1 MSSTGSTT
9 PSTASTGTPGTT
21 RTRRLVLASWLM
33 LPLAVLTFAAAY
45 VTGEAMMR
53 SLDVAEGELLWS
65 AGPAGWAAAVV
76 VMVLMVAP
84 LLAGAAFAWL
94 ARHRGDSR
102 ATAPLVVHGVLAVWL
117 VGSQLFQAVVS
128 AFV

>member
-1 MSSTGSTT
+1 MSTTSTT
-9 PSTASTGTPGTT
+9 PTSTTGST
-21 RTRRLVLASWLM
+21 RTRRLVLASWSM

-76 VMVLMVAP
+76 VMILMVSP
-84 LLAGAAFAWL
+84 LLTGAGLAWL
-94 ARHRGDSR
+94 ARRRGDSR
-102 ATAPLVVHGVLAVWL
+102 ATVPLVVHGVLAVWL

>member
-1 MSSTGSTT
+1 MNGST
-9 PSTASTGTPGTT
+9 STTGTTTTRTTRST

-33 LPLAVLTFAAAY
+33 LPLALLTFAAAY

-65 AGPAGWAAAVV
+65 AGPAGWAAAVLV
-76 VMVLMVAP
+76 MTLMVLP
-84 LLAGAAFAWL
+84 LLAGAGLAWA
-94 ARHRGDSR
+94 ARRQGDPR

-117 VGSQLFQAVVS
+117 VGTQLFQAVVS

>member
-1 MSSTGSTT
+1 MNTTTNTTNSTSTTGS
-9 PSTASTGTPGTT
+9 T

-45 VTGEAMMR
+45 VTGESMMA
-53 SLDVAEGELLWS
+53 SLDVGEGELLWS
-65 AGPAGWAAAVV
+65 AGPAGWAAATVV
-76 VMVLMVAP
+76 LLLMVLP
-84 LLAGAAFAWL
+84 LLVGAGLAWL
-94 ARHRGDSR
+94 ARRDGEPR
-102 ATAPLVVHGVLAVWL
+102 ALAPLVVHGVLALWL